1 MSGAGP
7 GSLESLE
14 AANLALY
21 AAIET
26 ADFEAMSNLW
36 VIGPDADSSVC
47 VHPGWP
53 AVAGRGQV
61 LRAWALIMANT
72 TYIQFFLTDVR
83 LWIVDDVG
91 VVSCQENI
99 LTGLDAGPSGGVA
112 QMSGG
117 KVVATNV
124 FRRTPEGWRA
134 WLHHASPVLATDDTD
149 DTDGAASD
157 SGVVWPSSDDNDPDD
172 NDPDGREQQR

>member
-1 MSGAGP
+1 MSGAEP
-7 GSLESLE
+7 GSLASLE

-21 AAIET
+21 AAVEA

-36 VIGPDADSSVC
+36 VAGPDADSSVC

-53 AVAGRGQV
+53 AVVGRGQV

-124 FRRTPEGWRA
+124 FRRTPQGWRA
-134 WLHHASPVLATDDTD
+134 WLHHASPVLAADDTD
-149 DTDGAASD
+149 DTDGAESESD
-157 SGVVWPSSDDNDPDD
+157 AARPGFDD
-172 NDPDGREQQR
+172 NDPDGRGQSR

>member
-1 MSGAGP
+1 MTGAQQ
-7 GSLESLE
+7 GSLADLE

-21 AAIET
+21 ASVEA

-36 VIGPDADSSVC
+36 VDGPDGDSSVC

-53 AVAGRGQV
+53 AVVGRGQV

-83 LWIVDDVG
+83 AWIVDEVG
-91 VVSCQENI
+91 VVTCQENI

-117 KVVATNV
+117 RVVATNV
-124 FRRTPEGWRA
+124 FRRTPQGWRA
-134 WLHHASPVLATDDTD
+134 WLHHASPVF
-149 DTDGAASD
+149 AA
-157 SGVVWPSSDDNDPDD
+157 DPDAD
-172 NDPDGREQQR
+172 DADDAGDSDATGPDSQEQGR